1 MAPLLRTHGDNAFT
15 ADRQR
20 ADDAGR
26 EQATV
31 DPRTV
36 LYAVQAKMA
45 AGLIEEAK
53 AIVAA
58 YRAEQV
64 QA

>member
-1 MAPLLRTHGDNAFT
+1 MAPLLRTTGDNALA

-26 EQATV
+26 EQSV
-31 DPRTV
+31 DVRTV
-36 LYAVQAKMA
+36 LYAVENKLK

-53 AIVAA
+53 AIVKA
-58 YRAEQV
+58 YREGK
-64 QA
+64 